1 MGNVRI
7 CHVCNGHS
15 VDDARVFHRAC
26 CELARAGYEVHLL
39 AQGKGTKTYEE
50 KGVVIHPLPEPGSRW
65 QRYTRA
71 SRVAQLAANLR
82 PNLFHVHEP
91 DLLGAV
97 ISRAGSRPV
106 IYDVHE
112 SYLDVLTENRW
123 MPAWI
128 KPFARMAWD
137 LWERRLV
144 QRCAGVVTVTETIA
158 KRYTRLNKNVC
169 VVANFPDW
177 ASIEEL
183 SPVQRDGVTC
193 VMAGTLYPSNGLPI
207 ILRALALLKQRGL
220 TVRLNLAGIAS
231 DGYLLS
237 LWNEAEVLGVREQVN
252 YHGVLSRKEAL
263 VFQKMGDIGLV
274 TYQPLLHCVNSLPN
288 KLLECMSLGV
298 PVVYSNFPNYREI
311 AEAAGAG
318 IMVDPTV
325 PEQIADAI
333 ETLVRSP
340 DLARRMGEAGEHAVR
355 ERFNWGVERV
365 KLLRLYRQILS
376 PLDHKGFF
384 HQKSFNEKSCID

>member
-1 MGNVRI
+1 
-7 CHVCNGHS
+7 
-15 VDDARVFHRAC
+15 
-26 CELARAGYEVHLL
+26 
-39 AQGKGTKTYEE
+39 
-50 KGVVIHPLPEPGSRW
+50 
-65 QRYTRA
+65 
-71 SRVAQLAANLR
+71 
-82 PNLFHVHEP
+82 
-91 DLLGAV
+91 
-97 ISRAGSRPV
+97 
-106 IYDVHE
+106 
-112 SYLDVLTENRW
+112 
-123 MPAWI
+123 
-128 KPFARMAWD
+128 
-137 LWERRLV
+137 
-144 QRCAGVVTVTETIA
+144 
-158 KRYTRLNKNVC
+158 
-169 VVANFPDW
+169 
-177 ASIEEL
+177 
-183 SPVQRDGVTC
+183 
-193 VMAGTLYPSNGLPI
+193 MAGTLYPSNGLPI

-252 YHGVLSRKEAL
+252 YHGMLSRKGAL
-263 VFQKMGDIGLV
+263 VFQKKGDIGLV

-340 DLARRMGEAGEHAVR
+340 DLARRMGEAGERAVR

-384 HQKSFNEKSCID
+384 HQKSFDEKSCID